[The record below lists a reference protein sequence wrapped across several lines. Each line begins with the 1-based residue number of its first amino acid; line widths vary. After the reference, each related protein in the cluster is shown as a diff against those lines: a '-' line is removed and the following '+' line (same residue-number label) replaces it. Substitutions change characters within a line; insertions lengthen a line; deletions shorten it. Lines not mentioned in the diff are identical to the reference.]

1 MRNQLRQLLTDILMS
16 TPGGEKTEEVMAGW
30 QTVFIS
36 WLPVTRQWVRAVC
49 GSTSNPYIARV
60 ILTITAR
67 LTAARLLYWMYI
79 IMQPRQE
86 TRQKNRTHRRT
97 THMHFQ
103 TIHTHPQRDL
113 LDWQWFVRF
122 SCIYLCTPSEC
133 TSQFSSKLK
142 ALICHPV
149 QSKFNASN
157 YRGSASRQIW
167 SEEAWQESLLR
178 IRAF

>member
-1 MRNQLRQLLTDILMS
+1 
-16 TPGGEKTEEVMAGW
+16 MAGW

-36 WLPVTRQWVRAVC
+36 WLLVARQRPDNLRFNVKSLHHQSDPHDYREINS
-49 GSTSNPYIARV
+49 GSALILDVHNHARTPAKTGDTNTHSNAY
-60 ILTITAR
+60 L
-67 LTAARLLYWMYI
+67 
-79 IMQPRQE
+79 
-86 TRQKNRTHRRT
+86 HS
-97 THMHFQ
+97 
-103 TIHTHPQRDL
+103 DL
-113 LDWQWFVRF
+113 QDWQWFGRF
-122 SCIYLCTPSEC
+122 SRIYLCRPSEC